1 MLYVSVRHSH
11 SSPGHLTGGQAMHN
25 IKWNRMKEI
34 KEILEVQ
41 HGKYVSCLKID
52 GLLMWRE
59 GNGDETSAD
68 LEDELMKLSR
78 ENLKLCEDIAAA
90 LEGPSEN
97 EPDSLIGSLGILK
110 ALRQSSEKDT
120 YSAPPARN
128 AVNNL
133 KVSRNAKRKAG
144 TDASSGL
151 SADDR
156 DSIVADSPAGPSPK
170 VIISSSNRLKVHPVS
185 RAGSAAPTRET
196 SVKIEEGLD
205 SGTEHLSKENKVRS
219 FLIGAEV
226 FYRSKKATHPRGSNN
241 MGDDGEGILC
251 RITAIIGEG
260 KSRRYEI
267 KDIDEADEES
277 NSTATTYR
285 ARIDQI
291 VAIPSSNDGLPDPQ
305 LRRMVLAMYPGTT
318 TFYRAE
324 VRAVKGKDVPSG
336 HIKLKFED
344 EDEKDKESIVEKR
357 MVLIDWPGKHF

>member
-1 MLYVSVRHSH
+1 MLQ
-11 SSPGHLTGGQAMHN
+11 L
-25 IKWNRMKEI
+25 
-34 KEILEVQ
+34 
-41 HGKYVSCLKID
+41 
-52 GLLMWRE
+52 

-68 LEDELMKLSR
+68 LEDEMMKLSR
-78 ENLKLCEDIAAA
+78 ENLKLCEDITSA

-128 AVNNL
+128 ALNNL

-144 TDASSGL
+144 TDASSVM

-156 DSIVADSPAGPSPK
+156 DSMVADSPAGPSPK

-205 SGTEHLSKENKVRS
+205 SGTEQLKESKARS

-241 MGDDGEGILC
+241 IGDDGEGILC
-251 RITAIIGEG
+251 GITNITGEG

-267 KDIDEADEES
+267 KDIDEAEDG
-277 NSTATTYR
+277 AVYR

-291 VAIPSSNDGLPDPQ
+291 VAIPSANEGLPDPQ
-305 LRRMVLAMYPGTT
+305 LRKMVLAMYPGTT

-324 VRAVKGKDVPSG
+324 VRGVKGKDVPSG

-344 EDEKDKESIVEKR
+344 EEEKDKESIVEKR
-357 MVLIDWPGKHF
+357 MVLIDWPGK